1 METTNNGLAIRS
13 KEETIIKIERSIKMS
28 LAYEKQINVNIFC
41 NDFQKISNA
50 ILESINQTDKEIS
63 FYMCQCPAIN
73 YPIDFLLNT
82 NGNLESLENY
92 FNECWSKK
100 SMFKYGL
107 EWYLFNNKTKDF
119 DKVSALDTKKNNAVL
134 LVRDANTFDLNSQH
148 NFLYS
153 EKLVVIFQSRDDMK
167 FLNRN
172 FDTSTSNQFKHFK
185 ME

>member
-1 METTNNGLAIRS
+1 
-13 KEETIIKIERSIKMS
+13 
-28 LAYEKQINVNIFC
+28 
-41 NDFQKISNA
+41 
-50 ILESINQTDKEIS
+50 
-63 FYMCQCPAIN
+63 
-73 YPIDFLLNT
+73 
-82 NGNLESLENY
+82 LENY